1 MFQTNP
7 NQRNITINRKDA
19 LNSGRQYLAINCD
32 TLAEASRNISGEV
45 PFKLYL
51 YLASNKNGYEFS
63 FSPQHFSNIYGC
75 SIDASRKAFAKLV
88 EANYIINK
96 GNNSF
101 EFFETPQER
110 RPRLVVEPERR
121 KYKGFVMTYEEVYED
136 LKEGGWLD
144 SRIEDFWNNEM
155 EVIK

>member
-1 MFQTNP
+1 MFQSNP

-19 LNSGRQYLAINCD
+19 LSSGRQYLAINCD

-75 SIDASRKAFAKLV
+75 SIHASRKAFVKLIG
-88 EANYIINK
+88 ANYIINK

-110 RPRLVVEPERR
+110 RPRLDIQPERR
-121 KYKGFVMTYEEVYED
+121 SYKGQLFTYKEVYEELSGD
-136 LKEGGWLD
+136 LMEEEIKE
-144 SRIEDFWNNEM
+144 IWNNKM
-155 EVIK
+155 EVVE

>member
-7 NQRNITINRKDA
+7 NQRNVIINRKDA
-19 LNSGRQYLAINCD
+19 LSSGRQYLAINCD

-45 PFKLYL
+45 AFKLYL

-75 SIDASRKAFAKLV
+75 SIDASRKAFVKLI

-110 RPRLVVEPERR
+110 RPRLDIQPERR
-121 KYKGFVMTYEEVYED
+121 SYKGQLFTYKEVYEE
-136 LKEGGWLD
+136 LSGELMEEEIKE
-144 SRIEDFWNNEM
+144 IWNNKM
-155 EVIK
+155 EVVE

>member
-1 MFQTNP
+1 MFQSNP
-7 NQRNITINRKDA
+7 NQRNIIINRKDA
-19 LNSGRQYLAINCD
+19 LSSGRQYLAINCD

-75 SIDASRKAFAKLV
+75 SIDASRKAFVKLI
-88 EANYIINK
+88 ESNYIINK

-121 KYKGFVMTYEEVYED
+121 KYKNFVMTYEEVYED

>member
-7 NQRNITINRKDA
+7 NQRNVIINRKDA
-19 LNSGRQYLAINCD
+19 LSSGRQYLAINCD

-75 SIDASRKAFAKLV
+75 SIDASRKAFVKLI
-88 EANYIINK
+88 ESNYIINK

-110 RPRLVVEPERR
+110 RPRIDIQPERR
-121 KYKGFVMTYEEVYED
+121 SYKGQLFTYKEVYEELSD
-136 LKEGGWLD
+136 NLMEEEIKE
-144 SRIEDFWNNEM
+144 IWNNKM
-155 EVIK
+155 EVVE